1 MKVSK
6 ALVTLSLIGSLAS
19 LAIADDIDS
28 EIAKLKKENE
38 LLELQK
44 KNQNLKKGSGS
55 SSRSQD
61 GLASELT
68 GWFAGAELGY
78 SPSVTNYVNLE
89 IKQTDT
95 TNYVALNS
103 NTYALPINLGFGYQW
118 YPWDN
123 AGFKFRGYVGY
134 ASYNSKISLGNEKG
148 NQNSQ
153 AIHYG
158 LEAEYLYDFIASQT
172 HTFGLNIG
180 TGYEFGSFFGQNIQS
195 KLKERTVTE
204 ELKSYT
210 SSSWTSSIGIHYF
223 YNINH
228 QFELKYRYRS
238 GYTSDDGGKTTL
250 DNEVTTRE
258 IKYASTPKG
267 SIIFA
272 YNYKF

>member
-1 MKVSK
+1 MKISK
-6 ALVTLSLIGSLAS
+6 ALVALSLVGSLAS
-19 LAIADDIDS
+19 FTFADDIDS

-44 KNQNLKKGSGS
+44 KNQNLKKGSAN

-68 GWFAGAELGY
+68 GWFVGAELGY
-78 SPSVTNYVNLE
+78 SPSVENYMFVDGNNGGGN
-89 IKQTDT
+89 T
-95 TNYVALNS
+95 TS
-103 NTYALPINLGFGYQW
+103 TTFALPINLSFGYQW

-134 ASYNSKISLGNEKG
+134 ANYNSVIDKTA
-148 NQNSQ
+148 NQKSQ

-180 TGYEFGSFFGQNIQS
+180 TGYEFGSFMEQGLAIGGHNKDNVVKF
-195 KLKERTVTE
+195 E
-204 ELKSYT
+204 SYT

-223 YNINH
+223 YNVNH

-238 GYTSDDGGKTTL
+238 GYSNGDGGKMELQQETSTS
-250 DNEVTTRE
+250 N

>member
-6 ALVTLSLIGSLAS
+6 ALVALSLIGSLAS

-68 GWFAGAELGY
+68 GWFVGAELGY
-78 SPSVTNYVNLE
+78 SPSVANYVN
-89 IKQTDT
+89 QTNNPAFPLL
-95 TNYVALNS
+95 TNT
-103 NTYALPINLGFGYQW
+103 TYALPINLGFGYQW

-134 ASYNSKISLGNEKG
+134 ANYNSKISLGNEKG

-180 TGYEFGSFFGQNIQS
+180 TGYEFGSFMGQNITS
-195 KLKERTVTE
+195 NGNDINFKG
-204 ELKSYT
+204 YT

-238 GYTSDDGGKTTL
+238 GYGYDDGGKVDVDYGSTSGTS
-250 DNEVTTRE
+250 TFQ
-258 IKYASTPKG
+258 YASTPKG

>member
-1 MKVSK
+1 MKISK
-6 ALVTLSLIGSLAS
+6 ALVALSLIDSLTS

-55 SSRSQD
+55 SSSSQD

-68 GWFAGAELGY
+68 GWFVGAELGWNL
-78 SPSVTNYVNLE
+78 SVANYASVEIRQTN
-89 IKQTDT
+89 T

-123 AGFKFRGYVGY
+123 AGFKFRGYIGY
-134 ASYNSKISLGNEKG
+134 ASYNSKISFGNETG

-180 TGYEFGSFFGQNIQS
+180 TGYEFGSFMGQNITS
-195 KLKERTVTE
+195 NGNDINFKG
-204 ELKSYT
+204 YT

-250 DNEVTTRE
+250 DNGARE
-258 IKYASTPKG
+258 FKYASTPKG

>member
-6 ALVTLSLIGSLAS
+6 ALVALSLIGSLAS

-55 SSRSQD
+55 SSSSQD

-68 GWFAGAELGY
+68 GWFIGAELGY
-78 SPSVTNYVNLE
+78 SPSVANYMFVDSNNGGGN
-89 IKQTDT
+89 T
-95 TNYVALNS
+95 TS
-103 NTYALPINLGFGYQW
+103 TTFALPINLGFGYQW

-134 ASYNSKISLGNEKG
+134 ANYNSKISLGNMSG

-158 LEAEYLYDFIASQT
+158 LEAEYLYDFIASQM

-180 TGYEFGSFFGQNIQS
+180 TGYEFGSFIGQGVKFPQDGSTMTYNF
-195 KLKERTVTE
+195 
-204 ELKSYT
+204 KSYT

>member
-1 MKVSK
+1 MKISK
-6 ALVTLSLIGSLAS
+6 ALVALSLVGSLAS
-19 LAIADDIDS
+19 LVIADDIDS

-44 KNQNLKKGSGS
+44 KNQNLKKGSANS
-55 SSRSQD
+55 SNSQD

-68 GWFAGAELGY
+68 GWFVGAELGY
-78 SPSVTNYVNLE
+78 SPSVTNYVN
-89 IKQTDT
+89 QTNNPAFPLLTNT
-95 TNYVALNS
+95 TF
-103 NTYALPINLGFGYQW
+103 ALPINLGFGYQW

-134 ASYNSKISLGNEKG
+134 ASYNSKISLGNMSG

-180 TGYEFGSFFGQNIQS
+180 TGYEFGSFMGQSLTASEMDKI
-195 KLKERTVTE
+195 K
-204 ELKSYT
+204 LKSYT

-223 YNINH
+223 YNVNH

-238 GYTSDDGGKTTL
+238 GYGVDNGGKHSIDST
-250 DNEVTTRE
+250 EV
-258 IKYASTPKG
+258 KYASTPKG

>member
-1 MKVSK
+1 MKISK
-6 ALVTLSLIGSLAS
+6 ALVALSLVGSLAS
-19 LAIADDIDS
+19 FTFADDIDS

-44 KNQNLKKGSGS
+44 KNQNLKKGNS
-55 SSRSQD
+55 SSSGSQD

-68 GWFAGAELGY
+68 GWFVGAELGY
-78 SPSVTNYVNLE
+78 SPSAENYMFVNGNRGGGN
-89 IKQTDT
+89 T
-95 TNYVALNS
+95 TS
-103 NTYALPINLGFGYQW
+103 TTYALPINLGFGYQW

-134 ASYNSKISLGNEKG
+134 ASYNSKISLGNMSG

-180 TGYEFGSFFGQNIQS
+180 TGYEFGNFMGQSLAASGNEI
-195 KLKERTVTE
+195 K
-204 ELKSYT
+204 LKSYT

-238 GYTSDDGGKTTL
+238 GYGYDDGGKADVDL
-250 DNEVTTRE
+250 GGGVESY
-258 IKYASTPKG
+258 KYASTPKG

>member
-6 ALVTLSLIGSLAS
+6 ALVALSLIGSLTS

-44 KNQNLKKGSGS
+44 KNQNLKKGSANS
-55 SSRSQD
+55 SNSQD

-68 GWFAGAELGY
+68 GWFVGAELGY
-78 SPSVTNYVNLE
+78 SPSVANYLSVSNN
-89 IKQTDT
+89 QDSGNT
-95 TNYVALNS
+95 TS
-103 NTYALPINLGFGYQW
+103 TTFALPINLGFGYQW

-134 ASYNSKISLGNEKG
+134 ASYNSKIKDPAQDFIGD
-148 NQNSQ
+148 QNSQ

-180 TGYEFGSFFGQNIQS
+180 TGYEFGSFMGQNW
-195 KLKERTVTE
+195 KVPAATTKF
-204 ELKSYT
+204 KSYT

-238 GYTSDDGGKTTL
+238 GYTNDDGGKTTQEQGQEAM
-250 DNEVTTRE
+250 NF
-258 IKYASTPKG
+258 KYASTPKG

>member
-1 MKVSK
+1 MKISK
-6 ALVTLSLIGSLAS
+6 ALVALSLIGSLTS

-55 SSRSQD
+55 SSSSQD

-68 GWFAGAELGY
+68 GWFVGAELGY
-78 SPSVTNYVNLE
+78 SPSVANYMFVDSNNGGGN
-89 IKQTDT
+89 T
-95 TNYVALNS
+95 TS
-103 NTYALPINLGFGYQW
+103 TTFALPINLGFGYQW

-123 AGFKFRGYVGY
+123 AGFKFRGYIGY
-134 ASYNSKISLGNEKG
+134 ASYNSKISLGNMSG

-180 TGYEFGSFFGQNIQS
+180 TGYEFGSFMGQSLTASEMDKI
-195 KLKERTVTE
+195 K
-204 ELKSYT
+204 LKSYT

-238 GYTSDDGGKTTL
+238 GYSNGNGGEATN
-250 DNEVTTRE
+250 DIANEKY
-258 IKYASTPKG
+258 KYASTPKG

>member
-1 MKVSK
+1 MKETG
-6 ALVTLSLIGSLAS
+6 VT
-19 LAIADDIDS
+19 D
-28 EIAKLKKENE
+28 
-38 LLELQK
+38 
-44 KNQNLKKGSGS
+44 
-55 SSRSQD
+55 
-61 GLASELT
+61 
-68 GWFAGAELGY
+68 
-78 SPSVTNYVNLE
+78 
-89 IKQTDT
+89 
-95 TNYVALNS
+95 YVAVNS
-103 NTYALPINLGFGYQW
+103 STYALPINLGFGYQW

-134 ASYNSKISLGNEKG
+134 ANYNSKISLDNQTA

-195 KLKERTVTE
+195 KMDEGTPNEHTVTDNF
-204 ELKSYT
+204 KSYT

-238 GYTSDDGGKTTL
+238 GYGIDDGGKTTL
-250 DNEVTTRE
+250 DDGAGSLNSS
-258 IKYASTPKG
+258 STP
-267 SIIFA
+267 
-272 YNYKF
+272 

>member
-55 SSRSQD
+55 SSSSQD

-68 GWFAGAELGY
+68 GWFVGAELGWN
-78 SPSVTNYVNLE
+78 PSVTNYVNLE

>member
-6 ALVTLSLIGSLAS
+6 ALVALSLIGSLAS
-19 LAIADDIDS
+19 FTFADDIDS

-44 KNQNLKKGSGS
+44 KNQNLKKGSS
-55 SSRSQD
+55 SSSSSQD

-68 GWFAGAELGY
+68 GWFVGAELGWN
-78 SPSVTNYVNLE
+78 PSVANYLSVSNN
-89 IKQTDT
+89 QDSGNT
-95 TNYVALNS
+95 TS
-103 NTYALPINLGFGYQW
+103 TTFALPINLGFGYQW

-134 ASYNSKISLGNEKG
+134 ASYNSKIKDPAQDFMGD
-148 NQNSQ
+148 QNSQ

-180 TGYEFGSFFGQNIQS
+180 TGYEFGSFMGQNW
-195 KLKERTVTE
+195 KDPAATTKF
-204 ELKSYT
+204 KSYT

-238 GYTSDDGGKTTL
+238 GYTNDDGGKTTQEQGQEAM
-250 DNEVTTRE
+250 NF
-258 IKYASTPKG
+258 KYASTPKG

>member
-6 ALVTLSLIGSLAS
+6 ALVALSLVGSLAS

-55 SSRSQD
+55 SSSSQD

-68 GWFAGAELGY
+68 GWFVGAELGWN
-78 SPSVTNYVNLE
+78 PSVTNYMKAEMKETGV
-89 IKQTDT
+89 
-95 TNYVALNS
+95 TNYATLNS
-103 NTYALPINLGFGYQW
+103 STYALPINLGFGYQW

-134 ASYNSKISLGNEKG
+134 ANYNAKADSNEMNISNI
-148 NQNSQ
+148 QSQ

-180 TGYEFGSFFGQNIQS
+180 TGYEFGSFFGQKNIVKGNGQ
-195 KLKERTVTE
+195 TMTE
-204 ELKSYT
+204 NLKSYT

-223 YNINH
+223 YNVNH

-238 GYTSDDGGKTTL
+238 GYGVDNGGKHSIDST
-250 DNEVTTRE
+250 EV
-258 IKYASTPKG
+258 KYASTPKG

>member
-6 ALVTLSLIGSLAS
+6 ALVALSLIGSLAS
-19 LAIADDIDS
+19 FTFADDIDS

-44 KNQNLKKGSGS
+44 KNQNLKKGSSS

-68 GWFAGAELGY
+68 GWFVGAELGWN
-78 SPSVTNYVNLE
+78 PSVTNYMKAEMKETGV
-89 IKQTDT
+89 
-95 TNYVALNS
+95 TNYATLNS
-103 NTYALPINLGFGYQW
+103 STYALPINLGFGYQW

-134 ASYNSKISLGNEKG
+134 ASYNSKIKDPAQDFMGD
-148 NQNSQ
+148 QNSQ

-180 TGYEFGSFFGQNIQS
+180 TGYEFGNFFGQKQIVKGNG
-195 KLKERTVTE
+195 LTMTE
-204 ELKSYT
+204 NLKSYT

-238 GYTSDDGGKTTL
+238 GYTNDDGGKTTI
-250 DNEVTTRE
+250 DSTEA
-258 IKYASTPKG
+258 KYASTPKG